1 MHRLTNT
8 NVPKI
13 GEWKKKQGN
22 LRFSMGDRE
31 RRGRENGVEKRGV
44 GVSNLLWI
52 LVSHLISGVV
62 HRGATGVTP
71 VLLTIVAAAHIWCL
85 WHNEVVVCWGSN
97 WGHANSFRRDRVSC
111 KKTHLSSYV
120 RFKGCLFIIF
130 STSRMEW
137 LANRQTDIKVFLFHL
152 KRFFSVLLDCA

>member
-8 NVPKI
+8 NVPRR
-13 GEWKKKQGN
+13 GEWKNKVGKSAVLDGGQGTKGKRKWSWKKGGGG
-22 LRFSMGDRE
+22 SEG
-31 RRGRENGVEKRGV
+31 GV
-44 GVSNLLWI
+44 GGLLWI

-71 VLLTIVAAAHIWCL
+71 VLLTIVAAVHIWCL
-85 WHNEVVVCWGSN
+85 WNNEVEVCWGSN

-120 RFKGCLFIIF
+120 CFKGCLFIIF
-130 STSRMEW
+130 STSRIEW
-137 LANRQTDIKVFLFHL
+137 LAHRQTNIKVFL
-152 KRFFSVLLDCA
+152 DCDKW